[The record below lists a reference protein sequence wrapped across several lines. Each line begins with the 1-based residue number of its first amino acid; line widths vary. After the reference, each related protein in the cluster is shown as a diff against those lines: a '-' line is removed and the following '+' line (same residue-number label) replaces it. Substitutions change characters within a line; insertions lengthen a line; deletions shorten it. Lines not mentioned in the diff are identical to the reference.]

1 MKLIFSLFLWCGS
14 GFLHPDIPST
24 LQVQIQGAASDQG
37 KILVLVFNSRD
48 GFPDVVSKA
57 YKQLELVPKSGKA
70 EMTLTD
76 LPSGKYAIVVLHDV
90 DDNGGMTSNRFG
102 VPQEKYGFSN
112 NPKIYFS
119 PPSFDKSAIEL
130 KSESKQ
136 VTIHLR

>member
-1 MKLIFSLFLWCGS
+1 
-14 GFLHPDIPST
+14 
-24 LQVQIQGAASDQG
+24 
-37 KILVLVFNSRD
+37 
-48 GFPDVVSKA
+48 
-57 YKQLELVPKSGKA
+57 
-70 EMTLTD
+70 
-76 LPSGKYAIVVLHDV
+76 
-90 DDNGGMTSNRFG
+90 MTSNRFG

>member
-1 MKLIFSLFLWCGS
+1 MKLIFSLLIWSIS
-14 GFLHPDIPST
+14 GFLNRDIPAT
-24 LQVQIQGAASDQG
+24 LHVQIQGAASDRG
-37 KILVLVFNSRD
+37 KILVLVFNSPE
-48 GFPDVVSKA
+48 GFPDEVAKA
-57 YKQLELVPKSGKA
+57 FKQLELVPKNGKA
-70 EMTLTD
+70 EVTMTD
-76 LPSGKYAIVVLHDV
+76 LPVGKYALVVLHDE
-90 DDNGGMTSNRFG
+90 DGNGGMTSNRFG